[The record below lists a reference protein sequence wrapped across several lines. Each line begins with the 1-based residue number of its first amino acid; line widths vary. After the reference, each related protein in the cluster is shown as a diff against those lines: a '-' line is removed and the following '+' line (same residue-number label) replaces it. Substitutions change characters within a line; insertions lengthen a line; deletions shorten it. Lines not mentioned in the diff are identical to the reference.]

1 MMVVSLPAVC
11 RSRPIY
17 PVLRA
22 RCAMA
27 NVEKVTIALA
37 PEMAGFVHHAVETG
51 QYASTS
57 EAIRETVREWQERR
71 DLLGYTVDELR
82 VLVQEGIDSGPATP
96 SIRRASTTR
105 GDGCSR
111 PDRSRPPD
119 ATDHAASGTSPP
131 VDTLCLTD
139 RHLPPLE
146 TPPYPRPG
154 HSSHS
159 GALFPGR
166 APIP

>member
-1 MMVVSLPAVC
+1 M
-11 RSRPIY
+11 
-17 PVLRA
+17 
-22 RCAMA
+22 
-27 NVEKVTIALA
+27 TIALT

-57 EAIRETVREWQERR
+57 EAIREAVREWQERR
-71 DLLGYTVDELR
+71 DLLGCTVDELR
-82 VLVQEGIDSGPATP
+82 ALVQEGIDSGPATP
-96 SIRRASTTR
+96 FDPESIDHEGRRLLKA
-105 GDGCSR
+105 R
-111 PDRSRPPD
+111 PLKAD